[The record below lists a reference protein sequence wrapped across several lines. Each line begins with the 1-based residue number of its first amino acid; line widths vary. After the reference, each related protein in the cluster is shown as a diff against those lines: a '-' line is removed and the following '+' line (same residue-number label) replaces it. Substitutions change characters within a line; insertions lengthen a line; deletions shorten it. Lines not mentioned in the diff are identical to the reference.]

1 MNDLQIFEKNIEK
14 IQLPLKES
22 DEIVNLIMY
31 HLEKLPFKLT
41 DRLLYTKLK
50 VGDVLTVRYQI
61 QRMFRIILLIEG

>member
-22 DEIVNLIMY
+22 DEIVNLIIY
-31 HLEKLPFKLT
+31 NLEKFPYKLT

-50 VGDVLTVRYQI
+50 VGEVLTVKH
-61 QRMFRIILLIEG
+61 